1 VGANR
6 IARNIPNLLTF
17 SRLILAP
24 LVAAAILTGRHE
36 AAVRLFVIAGLTDTL
51 DGTLARRWNA
61 SSAFGAY
68 LDPIADK
75 ALLSGVYLALA
86 VTGAAPRWLAI
97 LVLGR
102 DVLLL
107 ICSAIAYSFTKLRKF
122 PPSVWG
128 KLTTL
133 LQIVSAIAWMAHN
146 AWTAPVLGTVAE
158 GLLWPTA
165 VATVGSGAHYIWRGW
180 RGMATD

>member
-6 IARNIPNLLTF
+6 FARNIPNVLTLA
-17 SRLILAP
+17 RLVFAP
-24 LVAAAILTGRHE
+24 VVAGAILTGNHVT
-36 AAVRLFVIAGLTDTL
+36 AIRLFVIAGLTDTF

-61 SSAFGAY
+61 MSAFGAY

-75 ALLSGVYLALA
+75 TLLSGVYLALA

-107 ICSAIAYSFTKLRKF
+107 MASAIAYNFTKLRKF

-146 AWTAPVLGTVAE
+146 AWPAPVLGMVAE

-165 VATVGSGAHYIWRGW
+165 AATVGSGAHYIWRGW
-180 RGMATD
+180 RTMR

>member
-1 VGANR
+1 MVCSR
-6 IARNIPNLLTF
+6 SLLDYPDQNT
-17 SRLILAP
+17 
-24 LVAAAILTGRHE
+24 
-36 AAVRLFVIAGLTDTL
+36 
-51 DGTLARRWNA
+51 
-61 SSAFGAY
+61 SSSLGKQEE
-68 LDPIADK
+68 DPIA
-75 ALLSGVYLALA
+75 AGNYWR
-86 VTGAAPRWLAI
+86 GPRWLAI

-107 ICSAIAYSFTKLRKF
+107 IGSAIAYNFTKLRKF

-146 AWTAPVLGTVAE
+146 AWPAPVLGTVAE

-180 RGMATD
+180 RTMRPFV

>member
-6 IARNIPNLLTF
+6 IARNIPNFLTLA
-17 SRLILAP
+17 RLVLAP
-24 LVAAAILTGRHE
+24 MVAAAILSGRHE
-36 AAVRLFVIAGLTDTL
+36 VAIRLFVIAGLTDTL

-61 SSAFGAY
+61 TSGFGAY
-68 LDPIADK
+68 VDPIADK

-86 VTGAAPRWLAI
+86 ITGAAPRWLAI

-107 ICSAIAYSFTKLRKF
+107 ICSAIAYAFTKLRKF

-146 AWTAPVLGTVAE
+146 AWTAPVLGMIAE

-180 RGMATD
+180 RTML

>member
-1 VGANR
+1 MSANR
-6 IARNIPNLLTF
+6 IARNIPNLLTLT
-17 SRLILAP
+17 RLALAP
-24 LVAAAILTGRHE
+24 LVAGAILIGRHE
-36 AAVRLFVIAGLTDTL
+36 LAIRIFVIAGLTDTL

-61 SSAFGAY
+61 MSAFGAY

-75 ALLSGVYLALA
+75 TLLSGVYLALA

-107 ICSAIAYSFTKLRKF
+107 IASAIAYNFTKLRKF

-146 AWTAPVLGTVAE
+146 AWSAPVLGMVAE

-165 VATVGSGAHYIWRGW
+165 AATAASGVHYIWRGS
-180 RGMATD
+180 RTMAAD